1 MRPLAKLCVRR
12 VDESAFLCRKNIS
25 GGVNGGSS
33 FRGSIPTRVVVQK
46 HGCHS
51 NPSNRI
57 EQRRRSSRQSLN
69 AATYLMATPVDKLVV
84 RIELNER
91 HVRFAGFL
99 LLLLEKGIDAAFCIR
114 LNGLH
119 GTASVNNHR
128 DVCQISSHRSHPSR
142 SSNGEE
148 GKSLILVPYTR
159 TSFRQQRRLLNI
171 MPRVRR
177 IGKEQRQNAE
187 QKGSDQ
193 SLFNNFWRRPADR
206 PACVLI
212 LLSRGDVKCR
222 VAYPASIH
230 RPSTLRYALCGFA
243 VHD

>member
-1 MRPLAKLCVRR
+1 MRRSTMRPLAKLCVRR

-69 AATYLMATPVDKLVV
+69 AATYLMATPVDKLII

-91 HVRFAGFL
+91 HVRLTRFL
-99 LLLLEKGIDAAFCIR
+99 LLLLEKGIDPAFRIR

-128 DVCQISSHRSHPSR
+128 DVCQICPHESRPLR
-142 SSNGEE
+142 SSNG
-148 GKSLILVPYTR
+148 GKQIAHPCCIRSTFIPAPVAT
-159 TSFRQQRRLLNI
+159 TEHHAESSSNWQSTETQRSTERFGSKYCT
-171 MPRVRR
+171 VR
-177 IGKEQRQNAE
+177 K
-187 QKGSDQ
+187 
-193 SLFNNFWRRPADR
+193 
-206 PACVLI
+206 
-212 LLSRGDVKCR
+212 
-222 VAYPASIH
+222 
-230 RPSTLRYALCGFA
+230 
-243 VHD
+243 